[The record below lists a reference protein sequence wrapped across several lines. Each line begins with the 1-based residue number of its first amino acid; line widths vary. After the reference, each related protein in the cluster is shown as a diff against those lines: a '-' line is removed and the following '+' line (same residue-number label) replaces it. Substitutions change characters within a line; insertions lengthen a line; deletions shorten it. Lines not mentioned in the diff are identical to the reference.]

1 MSSRRSVRRALVA
14 LLVGVLVG
22 GGLMAVT
29 PAGAQVSSA
38 VATNWKKIWKKN
50 LKPLADKRYY
60 TKAQS
65 DAKYQPKGS
74 YETAGSGYTKA
85 ETYSKAE
92 SDAKYSAAGSG
103 YTKAE
108 ADAKYAPTP
117 TVIRGVF
124 SMRTTAA
131 AAGALVSNP
140 IIFGRTLTAAPIA
153 HMIDEG
159 DPVPAGCSGTSTAP
173 SAAPGHLCVFV
184 TLNNNG
190 GSPAIYNASGSSG
203 SASPFGAYIGSS
215 AGAAGNVFLYGSWAV
230 GVGAGGLTNARPTP
244 GESAGAVDGR

>member
-38 VATNWKKIWKKN
+38 VATNWKKVWKKN

-65 DAKYQPKGS
+65 NAKYQPKGS

-85 ETYSKAE
+85 ETYSKTE
-92 SDAKYSAAGSG
+92 T

-108 ADAKYAPTP
+108 IDAKVAPLVNSVAATAGGEQIVALTSADQVVRSVSIMP
-117 TVIRGVF
+117 PANGNVIV
-124 SMRTTAA
+124 SSSAYVWA
-131 AAGALVSNP
+131 SAAGDLGARCSLTTTDAVDFDFLQYVNLPGALLAESEV
-140 IIFGRTLTAAPIA
+140 
-153 HMIDEG
+153 
-159 DPVPAGCSGTSTAP
+159 VSGTRGFAVTKGNLLTVNLVCDEFSGTATLSDSAMTAIFAP
-173 SAAPGHLCVFV
+173 S
-184 TLNNNG
+184 
-190 GSPAIYNASGSSG
+190 
-203 SASPFGAYIGSS
+203 
-215 AGAAGNVFLYGSWAV
+215 
-230 GVGAGGLTNARPTP
+230 
-244 GESAGAVDGR
+244 